1 MNKQF
6 GLDSDTINKIRKV
19 ISSHSEVSDVTV
31 YGSRAKGNYKP
42 GSDIDMTLKGDQ
54 LSLSILNGIER
65 ELDELNL
72 PYSIDLSIYNHID
85 NRELIEHINRVGQS
99 LFD

>member
-6 GLDSDTINKIRKV
+6 GLDSDTINKIRQV
-19 ISSHSEVSDVTV
+19 ISSHSEVSDAFV

-54 LSLSILNGIER
+54 LSVSILNGIER

-72 PYSIDLSIYNHID
+72 PYSIDLSIYTHLDNH
-85 NRELIEHINRVGQS
+85 ELIDHINRVGQS